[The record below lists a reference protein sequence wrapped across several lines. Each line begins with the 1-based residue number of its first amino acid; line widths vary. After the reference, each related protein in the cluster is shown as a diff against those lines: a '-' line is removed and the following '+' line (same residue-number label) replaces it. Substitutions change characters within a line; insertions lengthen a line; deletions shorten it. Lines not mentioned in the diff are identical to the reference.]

1 VNAGAVRVLDALRRA
16 GDRPCSGE
24 ALSQEY
30 GISRAQVWKDVETL
44 RARGYQIEAEPG
56 GGYRLRGA
64 PDRLYPEEIQHGL
77 ATRWLARDLHYF
89 DETDSTNRIAL
100 DLARAGAAHGTAV
113 VAESQTAGRGRL
125 GRRFHSPPYQNLYTS
140 IVLRPE
146 LSLPDAPAWT
156 LAAAVAVAD
165 AVAEEL
171 GEPDASFASRAE
183 VERRPESRVEIKW
196 PNDVL
201 VDGRKACG
209 ILLELAAEATRV
221 AFLVLGIGVNLNV
234 DPATFPEEFRA
245 SATSL
250 CARAGRPIDRAA
262 FARTLFTRLERVLDA
277 CAATGFHGIL
287 PRFEARFRMRGRRV
301 RVRELGGREQEGWV
315 RGIDDDGA
323 LRLALSGGAQVRFL
337 AGDVSLAKEDA

>member
-1 VNAGAVRVLDALRRA
+1 MSAGPVRVLDALRRA

-24 ALSQEY
+24 ALSHEY

-44 RARGYQIEAEPG
+44 RARGYRIEAEPG
-56 GGYRLRGA
+56 GGYWLRSA

-77 ATRWLARDLHYF
+77 ATRWLAQTIHYF
-89 DETDSTNRIAL
+89 DETDSTNRVAEG
-100 DLARAGAAHGTAV
+100 LARAGAPHGTAV
-113 VAESQTAGRGRL
+113 VAESQSAGRGRL
-125 GRRFHSPPYQNLYTS
+125 GRRFHSPPFVNLYTS

-156 LAAAVAVAD
+156 LASAVAVAD
-165 AVAEEL
+165 AVAEAI
-171 GEPDASFASRAE
+171 GDDQA
-183 VERRPESRVEIKW
+183 VEIKW

-201 VDGRKACG
+201 IDGRKACG

-234 DPATFPEEFRA
+234 DPATFPEEFRD

-250 CARAGRPIDRAA
+250 AAHRGRPIDRAG
-262 FARTLFTRLERVLDA
+262 FARALYTRLERVLDD
-277 CAATGFHGIL
+277 CAASGFRGIL

-301 RVRELGGREQEGWV
+301 RVRELGGAEQEGWV
-315 RGIDDDGA
+315 HGIDDDGA
-323 LRLALSGGAQVRFL
+323 LRLALAGGAQVRFL
-337 AGDVSLAKEDA
+337 AGDVSLAKETA

>member
-1 VNAGAVRVLDALRRA
+1 VSAGPVRVLDALRRA

-44 RARGYQIEAEPG
+44 RARGYRIEAEPG
-56 GGYRLRGA
+56 GGYRLCSA

-77 ATRWLARDLHYF
+77 ATSWLAHAIHYF
-89 DETDSTNRIAL
+89 DETDSTNRVAL

-113 VAESQTAGRGRL
+113 VAEGQTAGRGRL

-140 IVLRPE
+140 IVLRPQ
-146 LSLPDAPAWT
+146 LDLPDAPAWT
-156 LAAAVAVAD
+156 LASAVAVAD
-165 AVAEEL
+165 TVAETIAD
-171 GEPDASFASRAE
+171 DAA
-183 VERRPESRVEIKW
+183 VEIKW

-221 AFLVLGIGVNLNV
+221 AYLVLGIGVNLNV
-234 DPATFPEEFRA
+234 DPETFPEEFRD

-250 CARAGRPIDRAA
+250 AARCGRRIDRAA
-262 FARTLFTRLERVLDA
+262 FARALYGHLERVLDA
-277 CAATGFHGIL
+277 CAASGFRGIL

-301 RVRELGGREQEGWV
+301 RVRELGGGEQEGV
-315 RGIDDDGA
+315 VHGIDDDGA
-323 LRLALSGGAQVRFL
+323 LRLRLADGAQVRFL
-337 AGDVSLAKEDA
+337 AGDVSLAKETVA